1 MTYEHG
7 ISVIERES
15 STTSPTG
22 VESGIQVVV
31 GTAPIHLTANP
42 SAAVNVPIVAYNWN
56 DAKSKLGYSE
66 DFEKYT
72 LCESMYASFEL
83 FKIAPVVF
91 INVLDPA
98 IHNIKSS
105 EVVSFKKGLGTLS
118 ADDILLSSIKVKSD
132 DDSVEYTQNKDFT
145 LDFNDKRKVVVTIIG
160 GQIPPGTSSLSVEF
174 TALKPEAVTTDD
186 IIGGYAMDT
195 GTYSGMELIRQV
207 HPRLGISPTIL
218 LAPGWSHNP
227 EVAAVLDAKST
238 KISGNFNAENILDVD
253 SSIVTKQEEVAQWK
267 EDHGYTGKR
276 SVVMW
281 PKVKVGNHVMW
292 FSSVQA
298 ALMAYT
304 DFQNDNVPYKSPSN
318 KKIPISATVL
328 ANGTEIYLD
337 QPQANNLNA
346 SGIVTGLNWNG
357 WRSWGNNTGAFPDVK
372 TAPERFISVRRVMDW
387 WGNRFIKA
395 FFNDVD
401 DPTDFRLIESV
412 VDRENI
418 NANGFIGKGQI
429 AGASIEFREDMNSVE
444 DILNGKIVFVQ
455 KIGAYSPTEQIE
467 NILEFDPTFVID
479 SIFGGE

>member
-7 ISVIERES
+7 ISVLERES

-31 GTAPIHLTANP
+31 GTAPIHLTADP
-42 SAAVNVPIVAYNWN
+42 YAAVNVPIVAYNWN

-83 FKIAPVVF
+83 FKVAPVVF

-98 IHNIKSS
+98 IHKKTGNEK
-105 EVVSFKKGLGTLS
+105 VTFKKGIGTLS
-118 ADDILLSSIKVKSD
+118 AEGILLSSIKLKSED
-132 DDSVEYTQNKDFT
+132 GSTEYIRNKDYT
-145 LDFNDKRKVVVTIIG
+145 VDFNDSQKVIVTIIG
-160 GQIPPGTSSLSVEF
+160 GKILTSTTTLSVEF
-174 TALKPEAVTTDD
+174 TELDPEAVTTDD
-186 IIGGYAMDT
+186 IIGGYTIDT
-195 GTYSGMELIRQV
+195 GQYSGMELIRQV
-207 HPRLGISPTIL
+207 HPRLGISPNIL

-238 KISGNFNAENILDVD
+238 KISGNFNAENIFDVD
-253 SSIVTKQEEVAQWK
+253 SSIVTKQEEVAKWK
-267 EDHGYTGKR
+267 TDNGYIGKR
-276 SVVMW
+276 SVVLW
-281 PKVKVGNHVMW
+281 PKVKVGKHILW
-292 FSSVQA
+292 FSAIQA

-304 DFQNDNVPYKSPSN
+304 DSQNDNVPYKSPSN

-328 ANGTEIYLD
+328 PSGAEIYLD

-346 SGIVTGLNWNG
+346 AGIVTGLNWNG
-357 WRSWGNNTGAFPDVK
+357 WRSWGNNTAAFPEV
-372 TAPERFISVRRVMDW
+372 TSAPERFISVRRVMDW

-395 FFNDVD
+395 FFDDVD

-429 AGASIEFREDMNSVE
+429 AGASIEFRKDMNSVD

-467 NILEFDPTFVID
+467 NILEFDPTYVID